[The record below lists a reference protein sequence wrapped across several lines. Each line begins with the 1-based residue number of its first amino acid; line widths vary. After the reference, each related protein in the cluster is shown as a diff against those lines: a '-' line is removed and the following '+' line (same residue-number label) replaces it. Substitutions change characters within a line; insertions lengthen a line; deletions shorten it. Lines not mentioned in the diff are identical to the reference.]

1 MNVKLFDDYTALYD
15 HVFVCVC
22 VFAALNGYYLFL
34 FILYRNVF
42 VLFYPFLCCYLCYFF
57 RLYVFFL
64 HVIALDQFYSLFVV
78 SFFVCECV
86 YVNPFRFPPT

>member
-1 MNVKLFDDYTALYD
+1 MFLSCFTP
-15 HVFVCVC
+15 FCV
-22 VFAALNGYYLFL
+22 A
-34 FILYRNVF
+34 I
-42 VLFYPFLCCYLCYFF
+42 
-57 RLYVFFL
+57 YVIFSGFTSFFL